1 MRKQILIPLLL
12 CLLLLAVC
20 IGTQLPD
27 RIEKSIVN
35 EKTYEAPVGPYAVVT
50 VGDETCEPYFNGL
63 SFKIWSEAAGYFS
76 VGDSFRY
83 LPANLDK
90 IADDLPV
97 ITYGRDLAIDYRS
110 DVTINYIN
118 IYDEGI
124 SKVAYSE
131 TFPDLADLPDG
142 RYYVIIAVRIQGKYI
157 KEADDYESTGG
168 DLVFVLDKH

>member
-50 VGDETCEPYFNGL
+50 VGDETCEPYFN
-63 SFKIWSEAAGYFS
+63 FS

-97 ITYGRDLAIDYRS
+97 ITYGRDLSIDYRS

-118 IYDEGI
+118 VYDEGI

-168 DLVFVLDKH
+168 DLVFVLDKC